1 MPPEALTRP
10 LPADVVAEK
19 SSPRTLPSDRRRMR
33 YPSSVTS
40 AISKP
45 RTQVPWK
52 RLRTSTFVPG
62 DSGDR
67 VCAFGCLPP
76 SVLTPP
82 SYRGAPRAAR

>member
-1 MPPEALTRP
+1 
-10 LPADVVAEK
+10 
-19 SSPRTLPSDRRRMR
+19 MR

-62 DSGDR
+62 ANGVR
-67 VCAFGCLPP
+67 VCASDVSPP
-76 SVLTPP
+76 SALTPP
-82 SYRGAPRAAR
+82 SYEADARLPRTR

>member
-1 MPPEALTRP
+1 M
-10 LPADVVAEK
+10 
-19 SSPRTLPSDRRRMR
+19 RRMR

-45 RTQVPWK
+45 RTHVPWK

-62 DSGDR
+62 MSGDR
-67 VCAFGCLPP
+67 VCVSAASPP

-82 SYRGAPRAAR
+82 SYEARARPFR